1 MAKDNK
7 SGVGIVFTDLLA
19 ITFIVL
25 KLTGVIDWSWIWV
38 LCPLWIGAGVIVVVI
53 IISCIIEKILMIK
66 KKGDEKW

>member
-7 SGVGIVFTDLLA
+7 SCAGIAFTDLLA

-25 KLTGVIDWSWIWV
+25 KLTGVIDWSWVWV
-38 LCPLWIGAGVIVVVI
+38 LCPFRLGAGVIVVAI

-66 KKGDEKW
+66 KKR

>member
-7 SGVGIVFTDLLA
+7 SCAGIVFTDLLA

-38 LCPLWIGAGVIVVVI
+38 LCPLWIGAGVIVTAI
-53 IISCIIEKILMIK
+53 IISCVIGKILMIK
-66 KKGDEKW
+66 KKR

>member
-7 SGVGIVFTDLLA
+7 SCAGIAFADLLA

-38 LCPLWIGAGVIVVVI
+38 LCPLWIGAGVIIVVI
-53 IISCIIEKILMIK
+53 IISCIIGKILMIK
-66 KKGDEKW
+66 KKR

>member
-7 SGVGIVFTDLLA
+7 SCAGFAFTDLLA

-25 KLTGVIDWSWIWV
+25 KLTGVIDWSWVWV

-53 IISCIIEKILMIK
+53 IISCIIGKILMIK
-66 KKGDEKW
+66 KKR

>member
-7 SGVGIVFTDLLA
+7 SCAGIAFTDLFA

-25 KLTGVIDWSWIWV
+25 KLTGVIDWSWVWV

-53 IISCIIEKILMIK
+53 IISCVMEKILMIK
-66 KKGDEKW
+66 KKR

>member
-7 SGVGIVFTDLLA
+7 SCAGIAFTDLLA

-53 IISCIIEKILMIK
+53 IIS
-66 KKGDEKW
+66 

>member
-7 SGVGIVFTDLLA
+7 SCAGIAFTYLLA

-53 IISCIIEKILMIK
+53 IISCIIGKILMIEK
-66 KKGDEKW
+66 KR

>member
-7 SGVGIVFTDLLA
+7 SCAGIVFTDLLA

-25 KLTGVIDWSWIWV
+25 KLTGVIDWSWVWV

-53 IISCIIEKILMIK
+53 IISCIIGKILMIK
-66 KKGDEKW
+66 KKR

>member
-7 SGVGIVFTDLLA
+7 SCAGIVFTDLLA

-25 KLTGVIDWSWIWV
+25 KLTGVIDWSWVWV

-66 KKGDEKW
+66 KKR

>member
-7 SGVGIVFTDLLA
+7 SCARIAFTDLLA

-66 KKGDEKW
+66 KKR

>member
-7 SGVGIVFTDLLA
+7 SCAGIAFTDLLV

-25 KLTGVIDWSWIWV
+25 KLTGVIDWSWVWV

-53 IISCIIEKILMIK
+53 IISCIIGKILMIK
-66 KKGDEKW
+66 KKR